1 MGEHAL
7 VTGASGF
14 LGRHVVR
21 ELLAH
26 GYAVI
31 AAGRNPMLLPEG
43 VPRFVGDLDALPASG
58 LRPDVI
64 VHCAALSTPWGRWS
78 DFEHANVHGTARVLE
93 LARRSGARRIVHVS
107 SPSVHAEARDRLGV
121 REHDPQPVR
130 AMNGYIR
137 SKRAAEALL
146 LSARDRPEVV
156 ILRPRGIVGR
166 GERSLVPRLLAVHE
180 RIGIPLFRNGANLV
194 DLTAVENVATAL
206 RLAIE
211 APAADGQVLNI
222 SNGDPRP
229 FKRLLDRLLADIG
242 IEPRYRHLR
251 IRPVLAAAGAL
262 EAIAARLPGR
272 PEPPLTRYTV
282 ASIAFSQTLDITA
295 ARRVLGYAPTVGL
308 DESLASYA

>member
-26 GYAVI
+26 GYEVT
-31 AAGRNPMLLPEG
+31 AAGRDERMLPDDI
-43 VPRFVGDLDALPASG
+43 PRFVGDLRALPGSG

-64 VHCAALSTPWGRWS
+64 VHCAALSTPWGRWR
-78 DFEHANVHGTARVLE
+78 DFERANVQGTGHVLD
-93 LARRSGARRIVHVS
+93 LARRSGARRIVHIS
-107 SPSVHAEARDRLGV
+107 SPSVHAEARDRIGI
-121 REHDPQPVR
+121 REHDPQPTR

-146 LSARDRPEVV
+146 LDAGDRPEVV
-156 ILRPRGIVGR
+156 VLRPRGLIGR
-166 GERSLVPRLLAVHE
+166 GERTLVPRLLAVHE
-180 RIGIPLFRNGANLV
+180 RMGIPLFRGGGNLV
-194 DLTAVENVATAL
+194 DLTAVENVASAT
-206 RLAIE
+206 RLALE
-211 APAADGQVLNI
+211 APTADGAVLNV

-229 FKRLLDRLLADIG
+229 FKELLDQLLGGMG
-242 IEPRYRHLR
+242 IAPRYRHLP

-262 EAIAARLPGR
+262 EAVAARLPGR

-282 ASIAFSQTLDITA
+282 ASIAFSQTLDIGA
-295 ARRVLGYAPTVGL
+295 ARRVLGYEPLVSL
-308 DESLASYA
+308 DEALASYA